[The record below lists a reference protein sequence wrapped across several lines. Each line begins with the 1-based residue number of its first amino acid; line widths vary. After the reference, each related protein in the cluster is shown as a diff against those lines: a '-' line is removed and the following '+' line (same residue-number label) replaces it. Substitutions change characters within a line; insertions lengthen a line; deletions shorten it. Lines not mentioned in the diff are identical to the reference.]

1 MEMKKLFLLL
11 LYCSFSMAGLGQ
23 PANDTSWKKIY
34 RGSYPKIND
43 LVHVKLNVTFN
54 YDKTQMNGEAWISL
68 KPHFYPTDSLSL
80 DAKQMEIDRVA
91 LVKGNTL
98 ADLKYEYDGWHI
110 RIRLGRIYNS
120 SEQYTVYVKYIS
132 KPREAKLPEDRRGLY
147 FINPKGDQKD
157 MPTQIWT
164 DGETENNSVWCPVI
178 DKPDQKTTEEI
189 IMTVPDKYVTLS
201 NGKLDSQKKNADGSR
216 TDHWKMDLPHAP
228 YLFFLAVGDF
238 AIVKDKFKSTDV
250 DYYVEHVYETTARR
264 VFGQTPAMMAFY
276 ENITG
281 VPFPWVKYSQIVLR
295 NLTITAMENTTTTA
309 HGELA
314 QQDARELIDGNRWEN
329 NIAHELFHHWFG
341 DYVTCES
348 WSNLTLNES
357 FARYG
362 EYLWQEHQYGADAA
376 GEENYSQL
384 RNYLNNPG
392 NASKPLVRF
401 YYNDAEDMFDDI
413 SYDKGGLILNLL
425 RNVVGDSA
433 FFKGLNLYLTT
444 YKFKTAEAHQL
455 RLAMEA
461 VSGKDLNWFF
471 NQWYFGS
478 GHPKVTIDYLY
489 DDSAKKVNVII
500 TQTQGADHLFRVPL
514 TIDIYNGTS
523 KECHAVWLSHE
534 RDSFSFQYSSRPE
547 LVNVDADKIQIWDKT
562 DNKTLENFIWQ
573 YDYAAKYVDRRE
585 AIAGCAKNQ
594 TNPLAMELLKKSL
607 RDKYPGLR
615 EFTMRGLN
623 LKNDTIRLAFEQ
635 IILDLAKND
644 DRSTVRALAIEI
656 LGNYN
661 KKKYE
666 DLFMASLND
675 SSYAV
680 AGAGLNALAKVD
692 SLTAFREAKR
702 LSDQNSK
709 WALSNVI
716 VVTLTEFGGED
727 DFDLISA
734 KYAALSFRIR
744 IARNF
749 GSYLSRVHNTGYLK
763 KGADILVAQ
772 RESNP
777 FFRSAIDKQVLGDL
791 MLKKRAAGLTD
802 QADYIQRKITAP

>member
-1 MEMKKLFLLL
+1 MVMKKLFLLL
-11 LYCSFSMAGLGQ
+11 LYCAFSILVLAQ
-23 PANDTSWKKIY
+23 PATDTAWKKIY
-34 RGSYPKIND
+34 RGSYPRIND
-43 LVHVKLNVTFN
+43 LVHTKLNVIFN
-54 YDKTQMNGEAWISL
+54 YDKAQMNGEAWISL
-68 KPHFYPTDSLSL
+68 KPHFYPTDSLNL

-91 LVKGNTL
+91 LVKGNSL
-98 ADLKYEYDGWHI
+98 VDLKYDFDGWHLKI
-110 RIRLGRIYNS
+110 KLGKQYNS
-120 SEQYTVYVKYIS
+120 SEQYTVYIKYIS

-147 FINPKGDQKD
+147 FINPKGNQKD

-164 DGETENNSVWCPVI
+164 DGETENNSVWCPII

-228 YLFFLAVGDF
+228 YLFFMAVGDF
-238 AIVKDKFKSTDV
+238 SIVKDKFRTIDV
-250 DYYVEHVYETTARR
+250 DYYVEHEYETTARR
-264 VFGQTPAMMAFY
+264 IFGLTPTMMAFF

-295 NLTITAMENTTTTA
+295 NFTSTAMENTTTTA

-314 QQDARELIDGNRWEN
+314 QQDARQLVDGNQWEN
-329 NIAHELFHHWFG
+329 DIAHELFHHWFG

-362 EYLWQEHQYGADAA
+362 EYLWQDHQYGADAA
-376 GEENYSQL
+376 GEENYTQL

-392 NASKPLVRF
+392 NASKQLVRF
-401 YYNDAEDMFDDI
+401 YYADAEDMFDDI

-425 RNVVGDSA
+425 RNVIGDSA

-444 YKFKTAEAHQL
+444 NKFKTAEAHQL

-478 GHPKVTIDYLY
+478 GHPKVTIDYIY
-489 DDSAKKVNVII
+489 DDPAKKVNVLI

-514 TIDIYNGTS
+514 TIDIYNGAS
-523 KECHAVWLSHE
+523 KESHAVMLSHE
-534 RDSFSFQYSSRPE
+534 RDSFSFQYNSRPQ
-547 LVNVDADKIQIWDKT
+547 LVNVDADKIQLWDKT

-573 YDYAAKYVDRRE
+573 YSYAAKYVDRRE
-585 AIAGCAKNQ
+585 AIVGCAKNQ
-594 TNPLAMELLKKSL
+594 TNPLAMDLLEKSL
-607 RDKYPGLR
+607 RDSYPGLR
-615 EFTMRGLN
+615 EFTMRILN
-623 LKNDTIRLAFEQ
+623 IKNDTIRRVFEP

-644 DRSTVRALAIEI
+644 RRSTVRATAIEL

-661 KKKYE
+661 KKEYE
-666 DLFMASLND
+666 DLFLASLND
-675 SSYAV
+675 SSYRV
-680 AGAGLNALAKVD
+680 AGAGLNALAKMD
-692 SLTAFREAKR
+692 SPAAYREAKR
-702 LSDQNSK
+702 LSNQNTK

-716 VVTLTEFGGED
+716 VATLTEFGTEE

-749 GSYLSRVHNTGYLK
+749 ASYLSRVQNMESLK
-763 KGADILVAQ
+763 KGVDILIAQ

-791 MLKKRAAGLTD
+791 MSKKKASGLTD
-802 QADYIQRKITAP
+802 QADYIQHKIGG